1 MRILI
6 TLFLFF
12 GISSN
17 VFASMYTVTGKAER
31 SHYCD
36 SFWKFEVGDT
46 FSSGLNLK
54 SCVGT
59 YVDGR
64 KVLDV
69 FIQNASIMI
78 KRETS
83 KGSDFGTAYFLN
95 FASSCPSGQ
104 VLNPDTGICETPPPQ
119 CTDDEIYNPET
130 EMCEPKWCNSS
141 EAIEIM
147 SQQEQECSAQNGIL
161 INLKCD
167 DLSKSITSQ
176 CDLTHKDKCVIGMP
190 AWPDCLGDNYDP
202 IDPTNPLNPPTDF
215 NPDTT
220 PPKPDPE
227 APSNTDLNAFRHDMN
242 TNLNHI
248 NNSLINLSDI
258 NKAIGEQINEQ
269 MKQDAAIHEND
280 KALALKIGGDTIN
293 AINSQTA
300 SLLAGDKAIGDA
312 IGQLGDDLG
321 TALGDLADGTNTI
334 PGGSCSNGFVC
345 NGNSY
350 ECFIARQQFEQYCLL
365 NTTESAD
372 TIAQRYT
379 DMSGTMNALGQEL
392 ADYQVDHGD
401 YTKLIDGEIPIE
413 DALKNINE
421 SNGLNFSEGCPSPYT
436 TNVLNARFTIN
447 YQPFC
452 DLALYIRAMLMLMAS
467 VGSML
472 MIAKFS

>member
-12 GISSN
+12 GVSFNAFSAFYYVSWSN
-17 VFASMYTVTGKAER
+17 QYGEFCGLQSGDTIEFPSNICAGKVYTEGVSNFTVAGLE
-31 SHYCD
+31 YCD
-36 SFWKFEVGDT
+36 YKKNSLCMNSYQPHYIYSIASISA
-46 FSSGLNLK
+46 SSG
-54 SCVGT
+54 
-59 YVDGR
+59 
-64 KVLDV
+64 
-69 FIQNASIMI
+69 
-78 KRETS
+78 
-83 KGSDFGTAYFLN
+83 
-95 FASSCPSGQ
+95 CPNGQ
-104 VLNPDTGICETPPPQ
+104 ELNPETNKCEDKPPQ
-119 CTDDEIYNPET
+119 CTDDQIYNPET
-130 EMCEPKWCNSS
+130 ELCEPKWCNSS

-220 PPKPDPE
+220 PPNPDPE

-300 SLLAGDKAIGDA
+300 SLLEGDKAIGAA

-321 TALGDLADGTNTI
+321 TALGDIADGTNTI

-365 NTTESAD
+365 NTTMPAED
-372 TIAQRYT
+372 IHQRYT

-401 YTKLIDGEIPIE
+401 YTKLIDSEVPIE

-421 SNGLNFSEGCPSPYT
+421 SNGLNFSEGCPVPYT

>member
-6 TLFLFF
+6 ALFLFF
-12 GISSN
+12 GVSFSA
-17 VFASMYTVTGKAER
+17 FSTMYTVTGKAER
-31 SHYCD
+31 SHYCGP
-36 SFWKFEVGDT
+36 FWSFEVGDT
-46 FSSGLNLK
+46 FSSDFNLK
-54 SCVGT
+54 SCVGS

-64 KVLDV
+64 EVLDV
-69 FIQNASIMI
+69 YIQNASIMI
-78 KRETS
+78 KRKTS
-83 KGSDFGTAYFLN
+83 KSWDVGTAYFLN

-104 VLNPDTGICETPPPQ
+104 TFNPETNRCENEPPQ
-119 CTDDEIYNPET
+119 CLDDEIYNPET
-130 EMCEPKWCNSS
+130 ELCEPKWCSSS

-220 PPKPDPE
+220 PPNPDPE

-300 SLLAGDKAIGDA
+300 SLLEGDKAIGAA

-321 TALGDLADGTNTI
+321 TALGDIADGTNTI

-365 NTTESAD
+365 NTTMPAED
-372 TIAQRYT
+372 IHQRYT

-401 YTKLIDGEIPIE
+401 YTKLIDSEIPIE

-421 SNGLNFSEGCPSPYT
+421 SNGLNFSEGCPAPYT